1 MNEKIVDAEELR
13 AIADEMRGRGRKLV
27 LTNGCFDLLHVGHVR
42 YLAAARALG
51 DSLAVAINGDE
62 SVRELKGEGRPLNR
76 EADRAEVVAALE
88 SVNYVVIFDEVRAA
102 QLFEKVRPEV
112 YVKGGDYT
120 RETLNAEERSA
131 LENVGAEIK
140 ILPFEKGYSTS
151 RLFESVKRS
160 SAS

>member
-1 MNEKIVDAEELR
+1 MKEKIVDAETLR
-13 AIADEMRGRGRKLV
+13 AIADEMRGRGQKLV

-51 DSLAVAINGDE
+51 DSLAVAINGDD

-76 EADRAEVVAALE
+76 EADRAEVLAALE
-88 SVNYVVIFDEVRAA
+88 CVNYVVIFDEVRAA
-102 QLFEKVRPEV
+102 RLFEKIRPAV

-120 RETLNAEERSA
+120 RETLDPEERAA
-131 LENVGAEIK
+131 LESAGAEIK

-151 RLFESVKRS
+151 GLLENLKQSARS
-160 SAS
+160 